1 MTVWEALNKQ
11 QQQQNGGPGASGV
24 KSARLLRSQEERQ
37 LQLALEASL
46 MQSSSSPQQGS
57 NNVDAMTSDSSQAE
71 LTEDLELEMAMK
83 LSRMELGEQER
94 RKKEEE
100 ERERREQEELD
111 RILALSLTEK

>member
-1 MTVWEALNKQ
+1 
-11 QQQQNGGPGASGV
+11 
-24 KSARLLRSQEERQ
+24 
-37 LQLALEASL
+37 
-46 MQSSSSPQQGS
+46 
-57 NNVDAMTSDSSQAE
+57 
-71 LTEDLELEMAMK
+71 MAMK